1 MTIEIDDAFE
11 NDQPVVPGN
20 RLGLLHIDS
29 LTLGVFEEQVIAV
42 NKWSE
47 PTPLP
52 FSPDAVL
59 GIVCVE
65 GRMLTVLDIGGL
77 LGTAN
82 ISTRRPFIVALRGE
96 EQFAL
101 AVDSWETP
109 LRVSS
114 NDIETIEES
123 SSRLIC
129 RNVKL
134 GDQQIPLLETSN
146 LFSEVI
152 QGRERR
158 RRRF

>member
-1 MTIEIDDAFE
+1 MDNVFE
-11 NDQPVVPGN
+11 NDQPVVPVNG
-20 RLGLLHIDS
+20 LGLLQIDS
-29 LTLGVFEEQVIAV
+29 LTLGVFEEQVMAV
-42 NKWSE
+42 NEWSE

-65 GRMLTVLDIGGL
+65 GRMFTVLEISGL
-77 LGTAN
+77 LGTAA
-82 ISTRRPFIVALRGE
+82 IGTRRPFIVALRGE

-109 LRVSS
+109 LKVSS
-114 NDIETIEES
+114 SDIETIEES

-129 RNVKL
+129 RVVKL
-134 GDQQIPLLETSN
+134 GDQQIPLLETSE

>member
-1 MTIEIDDAFE
+1 MDNAFE
-11 NDQPVVPGN
+11 NDHPVVPGN

-42 NKWSE
+42 NEWSE

-52 FSPDAVL
+52 FSPGAVL

-65 GRMLTVLDIGGL
+65 GRMFTVLDIGGL
-77 LGTAN
+77 LGTAA
-82 ISTRRPFIVALRGE
+82 ISARRPLIVALRGE
-96 EQFAL
+96 EQFAM
-101 AVDSWETP
+101 AVDSWEP
-109 LRVSS
+109 SLQVSS
-114 NDIETIEES
+114 SDIETIEES

-129 RNVKL
+129 RIVKL
-134 GDQQIPLLETSN
+134 EDEQIPLLETSE

-152 QGRERR
+152 QGRDRR

>member
-1 MTIEIDDAFE
+1 VTIETDNAFE
-11 NDQPVVPGN
+11 NDQPVVPG
-20 RLGLLHIDS
+20 RRMGLLRIDS

-42 NKWSE
+42 NEWSE

-65 GRMLTVLDIGGL
+65 GRMFTVLDIGGL
-77 LGTAN
+77 LGTAA
-82 ISTRRPFIVALRGE
+82 ISARRPFIVALRGD

-101 AVDSWETP
+101 AADSWETP
-109 LRVSS
+109 MKVSS
-114 NDIETIEES
+114 SDIETIEES

-129 RNVKL
+129 RIVKL
-134 GDQQIPLLETSN
+134 GDQQVPLLETSK

-152 QGRERR
+152 QGHDRR

>member
-1 MTIEIDDAFE
+1 MDNVFE

-29 LTLGVFEEQVIAV
+29 LTLGVFEEQVLAV
-42 NKWSE
+42 NEWSE

-65 GRMLTVLDIGGL
+65 GRMFTVLDIGGL
-77 LGTAN
+77 LGTA
-82 ISTRRPFIVALRGE
+82 ISARRPFIVALRGE

-109 LRVSS
+109 LKVSS
-114 NDIETIEES
+114 SDTETIEES

-129 RNVKL
+129 RIVKL
-134 GDQQIPLLETSN
+134 GDQQIPLLETSE

>member
-1 MTIEIDDAFE
+1 MDNVFE
-11 NDQPVVPGN
+11 NDQPVVPVN
-20 RLGLLHIDS
+20 RLGLLRIDS
-29 LTLGVFEEQVIAV
+29 LTLGVFEEQVMAV
-42 NKWSE
+42 NEWSE

-65 GRMLTVLDIGGL
+65 GRMFTVLEISGL
-77 LGTAN
+77 LGTAA
-82 ISTRRPFIVALRGE
+82 IGTRRPFIVALRGE

-109 LRVSS
+109 PQVSS
-114 NDIETIEES
+114 SDIENIEEF

-129 RNVKL
+129 RVVKL
-134 GDQQIPLLETSN
+134 GDQQIPLLETSE

>member
-1 MTIEIDDAFE
+1 MDNVFE

-20 RLGLLHIDS
+20 NLGLLHIDS
-29 LTLGVFEEQVIAV
+29 LTLGVFEEQVLAV
-42 NKWSE
+42 NEWSE

-52 FSPDAVL
+52 FSSDAVL

-65 GRMLTVLDIGGL
+65 GRMFTVLDIGGL
-77 LGTAN
+77 LGTA
-82 ISTRRPFIVALRGE
+82 ISARRPFIVALRGE

-109 LRVSS
+109 LKVSS
-114 NDIETIEES
+114 SDTETIEES

-129 RNVKL
+129 RIVKL
-134 GDQQIPLLETSN
+134 GDQQIPLLETSE